1 MAGRYAVRASSR
13 RGYCQTRNDDMDLN
27 RILGVELPIIQ
38 APMAGVQDSA
48 LAIAVCKAGGLGSLP
63 CAMLDAAAIRREVA
77 AIRAQTRSAFNLNF
91 FCHKTPVPDPVREKA
106 WRHALVPYYRE
117 HGLDIDAV
125 PVGGGRFP
133 FDATSAGIIEE
144 LRPEVVSFH
153 YGLPDAELLDRV
165 RASGARI
172 LSSATTVDEALW
184 LEAHGVDA
192 VIAQGLEAGGH
203 RGHFLDHDLS
213 LQSGIFALLP
223 QIVATV
229 GVPVIAAGGIANR
242 AGVEAAFALGAM
254 MVQVG
259 TAFMCCPEATT
270 SQIHRAAL
278 MSPAARHTAL
288 TRLITGRPA
297 RGIVNRLI
305 REVDDRSAPDFPLA
319 TAAIGPLRAAAEKR
333 GNGDFSPL
341 WSGQNA
347 SGCKESPAGDVTREL
362 AGA

>member
-1 MAGRYAVRASSR
+1 VELHR
-13 RGYCQTRNDDMDLN
+13 T
-27 RILGVELPIIQ
+27 LGVDSAVIQ

-48 LAIAVCKAGGLGSLP
+48 LAIAVCNAGGLGSLP

-77 AIRAQTRSAFNLNF
+77 AIRAKTNVPFNLNF
-91 FCHKTPVPDPVREKA
+91 FCHQPPVVDPAREAA
-106 WRHALVPYYRE
+106 WRQALAPYYRE
-117 HGLDIDAV
+117 HGIDIDKV

-133 FDATSAGIIEE
+133 FDAASAVIVEE

-153 YGLPDAELLDRV
+153 YGLPENDLLDRV

-184 LEAHGVDA
+184 LEARGVDA

-203 RGHFLDHDLS
+203 RGHFLDDDLS
-213 LQSGIFALLP
+213 LQSGTFALLP
-223 QIVATV
+223 QIVAAV
-229 GVPVIAAGGIANR
+229 RVPVIAAGGIADR
-242 AGVEAAFALGAM
+242 AGVAAALALGAA

-259 TAFMCCPEATT
+259 TAYMCSPEAMT
-270 SQIHRAAL
+270 SRIHRLAL

-297 RGIVNRLI
+297 RGIVNRLM
-305 REVDDRSAPDFPLA
+305 REVRDDAAPAFPLA
-319 TAAIGPLRAAAEKR
+319 TAAIAPLRAAAEAR
-333 GNGDFSPL
+333 GSGDFSPL

-347 SGCKESPAGDVTREL
+347 SGCRELPAAEITRAL